1 MLDEIWLS
9 EVAVVGTTFV
19 IMVTGLLFG
28 FCNGFF
34 GAGSFVGWK
43 RLTWMDRGD
52 SLLSLCSL
60 QFGHPTCG
68 CEVMSVGIARF

>member
-9 EVAVVGTTFV
+9 EVGVVVATLGA
-19 IMVTGLLFG
+19 MGTGLFFG
-28 FCNGFF
+28 FCIGFF

-43 RLTWMDRGD
+43 RLTWLDRGD

-68 CEVMSVGIARF
+68 CGVMSV